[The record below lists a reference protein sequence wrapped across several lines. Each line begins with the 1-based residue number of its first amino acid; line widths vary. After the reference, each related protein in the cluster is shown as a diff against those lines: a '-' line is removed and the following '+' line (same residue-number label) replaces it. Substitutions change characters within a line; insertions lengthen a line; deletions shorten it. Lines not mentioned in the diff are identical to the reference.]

1 MRKIY
6 FVLAASIGAFFTTNA
21 QVDLSISLNSPPS
34 PVSGSTVAP
43 DDYSVEFDLTNNGPD
58 PIVEGDTIY
67 FGIWIGNDLFSMSGV
82 ANNVNGII
90 MPVGAPN
97 VEAGQTIP
105 WTILSQVLAPATV
118 FAASESAAIGACVWV
133 AGIGSVVLAGPDPND
148 PNLENNFDCFDID
161 PALANVENITF
172 EDATSIDVNANSVD
186 ISTVL
191 NESISYQVVSI
202 TGQVVESG
210 SFNNHVNVSTEAFNN
225 GIYIVNINSSNGS
238 KSVKFAVS
246 K

>member
-6 FVLAASIGAFFTTNA
+6 LVLAVLFGVNLASNA
-21 QVDLSISLNSPPS
+21 QVDLEISLISPPS

-43 DDYSVEFDLTNNGPD
+43 ADYNVEFDLINNGPD
-58 PIVEGDTIY
+58 AIQPGDTIY
-67 FGIWIGNDLFSMSGV
+67 FGIWIGNDLFSMDGV

-90 MPVGAPN
+90 IPMQADPIT
-97 VEAGQTIP
+97 AGETIP
-105 WTILSQVLAPATV
+105 WLALSQVLAPATI
-118 FAASESAAIGACVWV
+118 FAANETAATDACVWV

-172 EDATSIDVNANSVD
+172 EEATSIDVNANSVD
-186 ISTVL
+186 ITSAM
-191 NESISYQVVSI
+191 NESVAYQVVSI
-202 TGQVVESG
+202 SGQVVTSG
-210 SFNNHVNVSTEAFNN
+210 SFNNHVNIPTEGFNN
-225 GIYIVNINSSNGS
+225 GIYIVNINSTNGS
-238 KSVKFAVS
+238 KSVKFAVT